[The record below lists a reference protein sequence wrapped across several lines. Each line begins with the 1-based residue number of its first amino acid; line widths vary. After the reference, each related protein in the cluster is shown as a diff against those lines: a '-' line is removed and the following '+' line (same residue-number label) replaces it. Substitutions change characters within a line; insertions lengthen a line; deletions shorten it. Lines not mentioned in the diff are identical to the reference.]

1 MLRAPRMRRVWALAV
16 LALSVGQHA
25 LAQTPTG
32 PNGIDFA
39 SLGESSNNEE
49 DVGRLNRAGVNAD
62 ANMDTAALVAVTPV
76 PSSTLAPP
84 APDIHVI
91 RSDFSVLN
99 GSYDA
104 ARVSDKTMFPAP
116 TPVVVATQAPIV
128 HHSNN
133 FALLNGS
140 VDPARLGETPAPPTV
155 SVVVLSNAASV
166 AFSALPVSSSND
178 IQGFPFADAPTTAA
192 TESVVVA
199 ATPAP
204 SPLAN
209 GTQQDDSW
217 WQQQVCASSPESCA
231 VVSSKGMFD
240 RRLAVA
246 AAAAATVPAP
256 GDLSGVEKSLR
267 EAATF
272 RLASNL
278 MLVAA
283 SFASTGVGLLLG
295 AFAIVLCIFFAI
307 SAGEAVRQL
316 LIANVEFCSRGRE
329 NVLWTTE
336 VLLEHELIASVQQFG
351 RSLPSNLTD
360 PQELATR
367 VADHVNA
374 LLGSTLAFFKVYVAA
389 TGSFNATTNAAN
401 VWTSLPDQ
409 SARDERGWTVV
420 PTFYSSIADGKPNV
434 FDALVMW
441 GTTPCTGCTDAFVAQ
456 VAGYAKQASVS
467 IAKSRLVA
475 GGKCQRAA
483 ADGGGDI
490 FVCLNNQN
498 P

>member
-76 PSSTLAPP
+76 PSSTSAPP
-84 APDIHVI
+84 APDSHVV

-104 ARVSDKTMFPAP
+104 ARVSDKTMSPAP

-140 VDPARLGETPAPPTV
+140 VDAARLGETPAPPTV

-204 SPLAN
+204 SPVAN

-231 VVSSKGMFD
+231 VVSSKWMFD

-256 GDLSGVEKSLR
+256 GDLSGVESSLR
-267 EAATF
+267 KAATL

-278 MLVAA
+278 LLVAA
-283 SFASTGVGLLLG
+283 NFASTGVGLLLG

-316 LIANVEFCSRGRE
+316 LIAVNSQYLELDEVVRQTAMRLEAS
-329 NVLWTTE
+329 TE
-336 VLLEHELIASVQQFG
+336 VIAI
-351 RSLPSNLTD
+351 R
-360 PQELATR
+360 
-367 VADHVNA
+367 
-374 LLGSTLAFFKVYVAA
+374 
-389 TGSFNATTNAAN
+389 
-401 VWTSLPDQ
+401 
-409 SARDERGWTVV
+409 
-420 PTFYSSIADGKPNV
+420 
-434 FDALVMW
+434 
-441 GTTPCTGCTDAFVAQ
+441 
-456 VAGYAKQASVS
+456 
-467 IAKSRLVA
+467 RLVA
-475 GGKCQRAA
+475 
-483 ADGGGDI
+483 
-490 FVCLNNQN
+490 
-498 P
+498 